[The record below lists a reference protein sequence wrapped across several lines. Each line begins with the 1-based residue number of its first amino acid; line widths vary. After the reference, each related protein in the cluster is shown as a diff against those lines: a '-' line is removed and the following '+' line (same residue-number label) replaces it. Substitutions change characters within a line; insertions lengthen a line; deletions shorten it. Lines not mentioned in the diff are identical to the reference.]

1 MQNTQTA
8 PYQTAPFQTTTP
20 QTAQQQGFLPQQSQS
35 VGQDRVFNLNR
46 PGAEQLW
53 QELSA
58 KCGSSITM
66 VDGERLY
73 VQEPFIQLA
82 RQVSAIGAPQFL
94 AVTVVAS
101 EGIGTVGDR
110 IILFDRPVE
119 RVLSAQTLRGIRPF
133 ADFPWQHDQYT
144 QSAHQPQTQQ
154 PQPQYR

>member
-20 QTAQQQGFLPQQSQS
+20 QTSQQGFLPQQSQS

-53 QELSA
+53 QELAA

-133 ADFPWQHDQYT
+133 ADFSWVPGSYAPAVT
-144 QSAHQPQTQQ
+144 TSTTG
-154 PQPQYR
+154 